1 MFDLAEMTPGPIFAR
16 MFDDCAAG
24 SLTRQDLLDYLMRGC
39 WSRDPRGND
48 DRSIAILSKTTPEE
62 DAKFCPP
69 ITDADTQDTAA
80 RFRVMMG

>member
-24 SLTRQDLLDYLMRGC
+24 SLTRQDLLDYLTRGC